1 MPGVSGDVVEVGV
14 GNGLNFSHY
23 PATSTRVVA
32 VEPEPHLRALAEQ
45 AARRAQVP
53 ATVMPR
59 QGRGV
64 GTGQRQRRRRSGLV
78 DALCAGRPGSGAE
91 RAVSRHPPGGVS
103 CGSSNTWRWR
113 GWAPHRAEGGGC
125 DHLAVSDWRLLHRP
139 GSCCCHLA
147 SRSWPRAVASTAVPE
162 FAFGCRQR
170 HTCSESLD
178 DHTADGNPGQCR
190 DGDARSRHRLVSA
203 AGSTD
208 QRNTSST
215 VTAVTTTREV
225 AGGPSE
231 DD

>member
-1 MPGVSGDVVEVGV
+1 MSLLSSLNLTCEPWRNRRPDERRYRRPSCPGRAEALGLDSASVDVGV
-14 GNGLNFSHY
+14 VSL
-23 PATSTRVVA
+23 
-32 VEPEPHLRALAEQ
+32 
-45 AARRAQVP
+45 
-53 ATVMPR
+53 M
-59 QGRGV
+59 
-64 GTGQRQRRRRSGLV
+64 
-78 DALCAGRPGSGAE
+78 LCARDDQGQALSELFRVI
-91 RAVSRHPPGGVS
+91 RPGGVS

-113 GWAPHRAEGGGC
+113 GAPHRAEGGGC